1 MAESCVSTCGWL
13 GVSAE
18 EVLGDGLSA
27 FGTLGALAFAACAV
41 CCAGATRYPAV
52 DNASG
57 TCRPGPLEAGFPG
70 S

>member
-1 MAESCVSTCGWL
+1 MSTCGSL
-13 GVSAE
+13 GASAE
-18 EVLGDGLSA
+18 EVLGYGLSA
-27 FGTLGALAFAACAV
+27 FGTLGALASAACAV

-57 TCRPGPLEAGFPG
+57 TCRPDPLEAYFPA